1 MKLLKV
7 DFVEDA
13 LKKSMDYIKSEWNIV
28 PDKVPLDKAYGRILF
43 SDAVSA
49 EDVPNFNRSTVDGYA
64 VRSADT

>member
-49 EDVPNFNRSTVDGYA
+49 EDVPEF
-64 VRSADT
+64 